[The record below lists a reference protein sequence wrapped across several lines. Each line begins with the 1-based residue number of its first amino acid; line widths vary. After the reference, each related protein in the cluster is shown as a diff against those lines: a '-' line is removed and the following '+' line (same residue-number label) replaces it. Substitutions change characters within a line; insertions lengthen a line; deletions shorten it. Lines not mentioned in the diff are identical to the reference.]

1 MLKLFYAPNAC
12 SLAPHIAL
20 NEAGAE
26 YEAVK
31 VDTAH
36 GEQRSAAYLAI
47 NPKARVP
54 SLVTDRG
61 ILTEVPVLLGFI
73 ARNFPKAELAPLDGF
88 DFFQMQSFN
97 TYLASTIH
105 ITFAHI
111 FRPERYADSDAA
123 KADMRAKAPKS
134 LIEQFQLVEERLSD
148 GRDWV
153 LGDKYSV
160 SDPYPLRLRPLVRA
174 GRGRQHRAPAPYRR
188 PPRPDADAGRRA
200 QDPGTGRPE
209 AGLKGRFAPVAKVAP
224 HPLKASPF
232 RSPSGFGRT
241 VKDQENGAGSRT

>member
-31 VDTAH
+31 VDTAN

-54 SLVTDRG
+54 SLATDRG

-73 ARNFPKAELAPLDGF
+73 ARNFPKAELAPTDGF

-105 ITFAHI
+105 ITFAHL

-123 KADMRAKAPKS
+123 KADMRAKVPKS
-134 LIEQFQLVEERLSD
+134 LAEQFGLVEERFSD
-148 GRDWV
+148 GREWV
-153 LGDKYSV
+153 HGAQYTV
-160 SDPYPLRLRPLVRA
+160 SDPYLYVFTRWLERDGAGGIAHLPRLA
-174 GRGRQHRAPAPYRR
+174 AHRGRVQKREAVAKTL
-188 PPRPDADAGRRA
+188 A
-200 QDPGTGRPE
+200 QE
-209 AGLKGRFAPVAKVAP
+209 GLAPV
-224 HPLKASPF
+224 
-232 RSPSGFGRT
+232 
-241 VKDQENGAGSRT
+241 

>member
-20 NEAGAE
+20 NEAGAD

-31 VDTAH
+31 VDTAG
-36 GEQRSAAYLAI
+36 GEQRSPAYLAI

-54 SLVTDRG
+54 SLATDRG

-73 ARNFPKAELAPLDGF
+73 ARNFPKAELAPTDSF

-105 ITFAHI
+105 ITFAHL

-123 KADMRAKAPKS
+123 KADMRAKVPKS
-134 LIEQFQLVEERLSD
+134 LIEQFQLVEDRLSD
-148 GRDWV
+148 GRQWV
-153 LGDKYSV
+153 HGDKYSV
-160 SDPYPLRLRPLVRA
+160 SDPYLYV
-174 GRGRQHRAPAPYRR
+174 
-188 PPRPDADAGRRA
+188 
-200 QDPGTGRPE
+200 
-209 AGLKGRFAPVAKVAP
+209 FARW
-224 HPLKASPF
+224 F
-232 RSPSGFGRT
+232 ER
-241 VKDQENGAGSRT
+241 DGAGSIAPLPRIAAHRTRMQKRDAVLKTLEQEGLKPV

>member
-12 SLAPHIAL
+12 SMAPHIAL
-20 NEAGAE
+20 NDAGAE

-31 VDTAH
+31 VDTAN

-61 ILTEVPVLLGFI
+61 ILTEVPVLLGYI
-73 ARNFPKAELAPLDGF
+73 ARTFPKAELAPMDGF

-123 KADMRAKAPKS
+123 KTDMRAKAPKS

-148 GRDWV
+148 GREWV
-153 LGDKYSV
+153 HGDKYTV
-160 SDPYPLRLRPLVRA
+160 SDPYLYVFARWFGREGVGSIAPLPRIA
-174 GRGRQHRAPAPYRR
+174 AHRARMQKR
-188 PPRPDADAGRRA
+188 DAVLRTLE
-200 QDPGTGRPE
+200 QE
-209 AGLKGRFAPVAKVAP
+209 GLAPV
-224 HPLKASPF
+224 
-232 RSPSGFGRT
+232 
-241 VKDQENGAGSRT
+241 

>member
-20 NEAGAE
+20 NEAGAD

-31 VDTAH
+31 VDTQG

-73 ARNFPKAELAPLDGF
+73 ARSFPKAELAPTDSY

-105 ITFAHI
+105 ITYAHI

-134 LIEQFQLVEERLSD
+134 LRDQFQLVEDMLAD
-148 GRDWV
+148 GREWIH
-153 LGDKYSV
+153 GGKYTV
-160 SDPYPLRLRPLVRA
+160 SDPYLYVFARWFDRDGVGGMKNLPRITA
-174 GRGRQHRAPAPYRR
+174 HRARMQTRPAVKK
-188 PPRPDADAGRRA
+188 ALE
-200 QDPGTGRPE
+200 QE
-209 AGLKGRFAPVAKVAP
+209 GLAPV
-224 HPLKASPF
+224 
-232 RSPSGFGRT
+232 
-241 VKDQENGAGSRT
+241 

>member
-20 NEAGAE
+20 NEAGAD

-31 VDTAH
+31 VDTQG

-73 ARNFPKAELAPLDGF
+73 ARSFPKAELAPTDSY

-105 ITFAHI
+105 ITYAHI

-134 LIEQFQLVEERLSD
+134 LRDQFQLVEDMLAD
-148 GRDWV
+148 GREWIH
-153 LGDKYSV
+153 GGKYTV
-160 SDPYPLRLRPLVRA
+160 SDPYLYVFARWLDRDGVGGMKDLPRITA
-174 GRGRQHRAPAPYRR
+174 HRARMQTRPAVKK
-188 PPRPDADAGRRA
+188 ALE
-200 QDPGTGRPE
+200 QE
-209 AGLKGRFAPVAKVAP
+209 GLAPV
-224 HPLKASPF
+224 
-232 RSPSGFGRT
+232 
-241 VKDQENGAGSRT
+241 